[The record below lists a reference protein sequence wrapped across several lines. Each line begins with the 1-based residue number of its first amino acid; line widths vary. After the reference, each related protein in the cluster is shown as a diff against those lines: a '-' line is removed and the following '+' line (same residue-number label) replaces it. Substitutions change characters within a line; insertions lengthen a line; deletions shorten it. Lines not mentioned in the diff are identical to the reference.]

1 MHSHV
6 TNDGDCD
13 DNDASVHPGATE
25 SCDGV
30 DENCNGTVDEG
41 LETTTYYADS
51 DSDGYGDDSDSVE
64 SCAPVDGRTEDAT
77 DCDDTSAS
85 AYPGGEEISW
95 NDVDEDCDGY
105 DIDFAEC
112 VDDTIEDSI
121 DYLTGWAYTVSDME
135 GTVTDP
141 FLGIFTIGSYA
152 ITDGFLWL
160 EEESFEVTPSAEYD
174 VFNISIT
181 MNLYMTS
188 HMEAVYEGFEPS
200 SCELESG
207 PVSVNYNGTMEVN
220 PHADY
225 ASSTVYLSTMLL
237 DDPSTVTYFEGC
249 SMDLFDVLFDAA
261 DIDFSVTSMVDERML
276 EVANAF
282 EGLLEEDLEIQTEL
296 TCRP

>member
-1 MHSHV
+1 
-6 TNDGDCD
+6 
-13 DNDASVHPGATE
+13 
-25 SCDGV
+25 
-30 DENCNGTVDEG
+30 
-41 LETTTYYADS
+41 
-51 DSDGYGDDSDSVE
+51 
-64 SCAPVDGRTEDAT
+64 
-77 DCDDTSAS
+77 
-85 AYPGGEEISW
+85 
-95 NDVDEDCDGY
+95 
-105 DIDFAEC
+105 
-112 VDDTIEDSI
+112 
-121 DYLTGWAYTVSDME
+121 
-135 GTVTDP
+135 
-141 FLGIFTIGSYA
+141 
-152 ITDGFLWL
+152 
-160 EEESFEVTPSAEYD
+160 
-174 VFNISIT
+174 

-200 SCELESG
+200 SCDLESG

-282 EGLLEEDLEIQTEL
+282 ESLLEEDLEIQTEL